1 MGVVVHMV
9 GAIDVCVANRLI
21 EVEGGQTMQTSCAF
35 LSCWETA
42 ALSFKGKGVE
52 T

>member
-1 MGVVVHMV
+1 MGVVVHIV
-9 GAIDVCVANRLI
+9 GRHRCVANRLI